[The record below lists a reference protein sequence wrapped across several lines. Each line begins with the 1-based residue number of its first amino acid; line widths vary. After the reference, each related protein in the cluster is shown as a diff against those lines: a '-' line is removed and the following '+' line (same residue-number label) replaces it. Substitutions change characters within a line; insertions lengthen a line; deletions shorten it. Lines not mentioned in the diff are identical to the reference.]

1 MLSPATEFQSALP
14 LRGATG
20 AYTGNFRNAMEFQ
33 SALPLRGATRDCR
46 TALIGP
52 GRISIRAPLAG
63 SDGRPD
69 GRPGFYV
76 ISIRAPLAGSDTRA
90 YSLRYTHRHFNPRSP
105 CGERLRPNCRWSWN
119 LYFNPRSPCGE
130 RPRGPAR
137 DRRRHISIRAP
148 LAGSDDPG
156 RRAAALP
163 HISIR
168 APLAGSDQ
176 GDSGPRQE
184 VRDFNPRSPCGER
197 QQNALQYGPPQD
209 FNPRSPCG
217 ERRVAWGAGSAPCPF
232 QSALPL
238 RGATLAGPP
247 ASVQG
252 GNFNPRSPCGE
263 RHSTLM
269 VLDEFIKISIRA
281 PLAGSDIDNVL
292 ITAILRIFQS
302 ALPLRGATRTRCR
315 TRRRGCISI
324 RAPLAGSDNSTLAQS
339 TAPKFQSALPLRGAT

>member
-105 CGERLRPNCRWSWN
+105 CGER
-119 LYFNPRSPCGE
+119 
-130 RPRGPAR
+130 
-137 DRRRHISIRAP
+137 
-148 LAGSDDPG
+148 PG
-156 RRAAALP
+156 RF
-163 HISIR
+163 
-168 APLAGSDQ
+168 GTTT
-176 GDSGPRQE
+176 
-184 VRDFNPRSPCGER
+184 RSSR
-197 QQNALQYGPPQD
+197 
-209 FNPRSPCG
+209 
-217 ERRVAWGAGSAPCPF
+217 F

-238 RGATLAGPP
+238 RGATQHIRPETL
-247 ASVQG
+247 
-252 GNFNPRSPCGE
+252 FGE
-263 RHSTLM
+263 
-269 VLDEFIKISIRA
+269 
-281 PLAGSDIDNVL
+281 
-292 ITAILRIFQS
+292 FQS
-302 ALPLRGATRTRCR
+302 ALPLRGATEPFPGIT
-315 TRRRGCISI
+315 IV
-324 RAPLAGSDNSTLAQS
+324 A
-339 TAPKFQSALPLRGAT
+339 

>member
-148 LAGSDDPG
+148 LAGSDEG
-156 RRAAALP
+156 AVSSRGAFK
-163 HISIR
+163 H
-168 APLAGSDQ
+168 
-176 GDSGPRQE
+176 
-184 VRDFNPRSPCGER
+184 FNPRSPCGER
-197 QQNALQYGPPQD
+197 PLHFVASIYYQQSVVFSKTVTANSVDKLRKTTAK
-209 FNPRSPCG
+209 
-217 ERRVAWGAGSAPCPF
+217 SA
-232 QSALPL
+232 
-238 RGATLAGPP
+238 
-247 ASVQG
+247 
-252 GNFNPRSPCGE
+252 
-263 RHSTLM
+263 
-269 VLDEFIKISIRA
+269 I
-281 PLAGSDIDNVL
+281 
-292 ITAILRIFQS
+292 
-302 ALPLRGATRTRCR
+302 TRCEPH
-315 TRRRGCISI
+315 S
-324 RAPLAGSDNSTLAQS
+324 
-339 TAPKFQSALPLRGAT
+339 